1 MLKPKQ
7 YTMPRNPLNFITLA
21 VFCLLFASCGK
32 FITENGKASY
42 YGNEFNGKKTAN
54 GETFN
59 KNKLTAA
66 HKTLPFGTVVT
77 VKNISNGK
85 TVKVTITDRGPFV
98 KGRIIDISEKAA
110 SEIGMLDQGVAQVEL
125 KYRRKKK

>member
-1 MLKPKQ
+1 
-7 YTMPRNPLNFITLA
+7 MPQKTSLYILIIVCL
-21 VFCLLFASCGK
+21 VFASSCGK

-42 YGNEFNGKKTAN
+42 YGNEFNGRKTAS
-54 GETFN
+54 GSVYN

-77 VKNISNGK
+77 VKNTANGK

-98 KGRIIDISEKAA
+98 KGRIIDLSEKAA
-110 SEIGMLDQGVAQVEL
+110 LDIDMVNQGVAQVQL
-125 KYRRKKK
+125 KYRKKKK

>member
-1 MLKPKQ
+1 
-7 YTMPRNPLNFITLA
+7 MPQKT
-21 VFCLLFASCGK
+21 VTHLLLIACCFLLASCGK

-42 YGNEFNGKKTAN
+42 YGNEFNGRKTAS
-54 GETFN
+54 GQEFD

-77 VKNISNGK
+77 VKNVSNGQ
-85 TVKVTITDRGPFV
+85 TVKVTITDRGPYA
-98 KGRIIDISEKAA
+98 KGRIIDLSEKAA
-110 SEIGMLDQGVAQVEL
+110 SSIGMINQGVAQVQL

>member
-1 MLKPKQ
+1 MPKQ
-7 YTMPRNPLNFITLA
+7 TALYILIIT
-21 VFCLLFASCGK
+21 CLLLASSCGK

-42 YGNEFNGKKTAN
+42 YGNEFNGRKTAS
-54 GETFN
+54 GSVYN

-77 VKNISNGK
+77 VKNTTNGK

-98 KGRIIDISEKAA
+98 KGRIIDLSEKAA
-110 SEIGMLDQGVAQVEL
+110 ADIDMVNQGVAQVQL
-125 KYRRKKK
+125 KYRKKKK